1 MHTEDK
7 HTLPVGTIL
16 NNKWIIL
23 EFIAK
28 GGMGEIYQAHQLNLK
43 RNVAIKII
51 SRQWLD
57 DIDEDQE
64 EIENA
69 MKRFRQEVQTMV
81 QIRHPNVIQIYDY
94 DTANVTI
101 EGKTTSIE
109 YIVLEYIPGMTL
121 RGTMPEEGFY
131 PDEKGN
137 AAWLRQYFLP
147 VLDGVAAI
155 HGSGILHRDIK
166 PENVLMDGEIP
177 KIADFG
183 IARSCRLE
191 SMTCSMEIKGTPTY
205 MAPEQFT
212 DFKRTD
218 QRTDIYSLGKI
229 LYEAIEGK
237 IPSNIVPF
245 KSVRLKEAKTPFFQ
259 KLDRVIQKATAE
271 DIRDRFQSVE
281 SMKEAL
287 SDALRLVHV
296 PGEQS
301 GQQSSASGRRP
312 STPFP
317 RRIWLIT
324 LTLVVVIA
332 TAFGAGYWY
341 FTYRA
346 SPHLT
351 EHQETGTTPTDR
363 LQATTPQA
371 GHPDSRPRT
380 IAAPDGVTLR
390 LIPGG
395 LLRLPPGFNGKK
407 TTVVEVAP
415 FYMDETQVT
424 NHQFVNFLNQMLSK
438 IRIEDGA
445 VKVGNKIWL
454 YLGEVAEG
462 YEPIV
467 FADGGFRVK
476 NSSHSACPVVRVTA
490 YGATAYA
497 KFYHRHLPTKAEWL
511 FAAMEGKSPE
521 SYLGRPPPLPRS
533 FFKAVK
539 LPFPVLL
546 FKPNRL
552 GIRGMN
558 ENIGEWVIDAV
569 NLSEA
574 GSGKSTKYAVMG
586 GFAKDRASKHVLPKP
601 VIRQPWEGFEEIGFR
616 CVKDGIGL

>member
-1 MHTEDK
+1 MQGEDK
-7 HTLPVGTIL
+7 HTLPAGTIL
-16 NNKWIIL
+16 NDKWIIL
-23 EFIAK
+23 DFIAK

-57 DIDEDQE
+57 DIDEDRE

-69 MKRFRQEVQTMV
+69 IRRFRQEVQTMV
-81 QIRHPNVIQIYDY
+81 QIRHPNVVQVYDY
-94 DTANVTI
+94 DSANIIVENETI
-101 EGKTTSIE
+101 SIE

-131 PDEKGN
+131 PDEEET
-137 AAWLRQYFLP
+137 ASWIRRYFLP
-147 VLDGVAAI
+147 ILDGMAAI

-191 SMTCSMEIKGTPTY
+191 SMTCSMEIKGTPNY

-229 LYEAIEGK
+229 LYEVIEGK
-237 IPSNIVPF
+237 IPSNVVPF
-245 KSVRLKEAKTPFFQ
+245 KSVKLREAKTPFFQ
-259 KLDRVIQKATAE
+259 KLDQIIQRATAE
-271 DIRDRFQSVE
+271 DIKERFQSVE
-281 SMKEAL
+281 LLRKAL
-287 SDALRLVHV
+287 LDALHLVHA
-296 PGEQS
+296 PGELPKQPVS
-301 GQQSSASGRRP
+301 TQGRRLHA
-312 STPFP
+312 PFFP
-317 RRIWLIT
+317 KNWLT
-324 LTLVVVIA
+324 VLALVIIIA
-332 TAFGAGYWY
+332 AAFGAGYWY
-341 FTYRA
+341 FTYRS
-346 SPHLT
+346 SPHLS
-351 EHQETGTTPTDR
+351 EHRETGVTST
-363 LQATTPQA
+363 LQTRVTATRIEGSQTE
-371 GHPDSRPRT
+371 T
-380 IAAPDGVTLR
+380 IAAQDGATLR

-407 TTVVEVAP
+407 MTVVEIAP

-424 NHQFVNFLNQMLSK
+424 NHQFVNFLNQMLPK
-438 IRIEDGA
+438 IRIDGGA
-445 VKVGNKIWL
+445 VKMGKEIWL

-467 FADGGFRVK
+467 FTKGRFQVK
-476 NSSHSACPVVRVTA
+476 NSPHAACPVVRVTA
-490 YGATAYA
+490 YGAGAYA
-497 KFYHRHLPTKAEWL
+497 RFYHRRLPTKAEWL
-511 FAAMEGKSPE
+511 FVAMEGKSPE
-521 SYLGRPPPLPRS
+521 SYANGPLPFPSS
-533 FFKAVK
+533 FFNTVK

-558 ENIGEWVIDAV
+558 ENIGEWVINAV
-569 NLSEA
+569 NPS
-574 GSGKSTKYAVMG
+574 KSDEKKSARFAVMG
-586 GFAKDRASKHVLPKP
+586 GFTKSSTSHHVLPKP

-616 CVKDGIGL
+616 CVKDDSGP